1 MSVGQRDVLGNL
13 SVFPEKAD
21 SSTMSSLTGPGWFG
35 PALGEDGTGAKP
47 GAGRRPPLDSPATA
61 GAPQGRPVTS
71 PQELLTAFVNGGPA
85 GSTEV
90 WHVEGALLTGRHTP
104 LAIRVGAAVLV
115 RTELPGGFTD
125 LLAAL
130 EQALGDAGLRRIEAR
145 TVLGHVIGIEVA
157 GVRGSEWDLWATDA
171 ETGHEVLKQRALGEI
186 AEHIDPDEPARR
198 AREEESLQRIE
209 RNLWP

>member
-1 MSVGQRDVLGNL
+1 MSDDDV
-13 SVFPEKAD
+13 PPID
-21 SSTMSSLTGPGWFG
+21 
-35 PALGEDGTGAKP
+35 
-47 GAGRRPPLDSPATA
+47 RPPDA
-61 GAPQGRPVTS
+61 GAPQGGSAPS
-71 PQELLTAFVNGGPA
+71 SQELLAAFVNGEPA
-85 GSTEV
+85 GATGV
-90 WHVEGALLTGRHTP
+90 WRVEGPLLTGRQTP
-104 LAIRVGAAVLV
+104 LAIRVADAVLV

-130 EQALGDAGLRRIEAR
+130 ERALDHAGLCRIEER

-171 ETGHEVLKQRALGEI
+171 ETGHGALKQHALGEI

-198 AREEESLQRIE
+198 AREEAWLQRIE